1 MLRLTITFFLLRFT
15 ELNSIVL
22 KSYWIIFIVP
32 KRIYSGGGGGGQ
44 VAMMINYNLFFGLI
58 WKFLRFKIDH
68 DWNTITIVTFTPSV
82 Q

>member
-32 KRIYSGGGGGGQ
+32 KRIYSGGGGGQ

-58 WKFLRFKIDH
+58 WKFLRFKIDRY
-68 DWNTITIVTFTPSV
+68 WNTITIVTFTPSV